1 MLRGLFL
8 SLSLH
13 RGIIMKDTTTMGRA
27 AIVAALAL
35 AAAPAFAADGHYGAF
50 HHWRQGQ
57 PATDRSMRDDG
68 SIHWGA
74 GNPSDQALADAVADA
89 FRNDPALF
97 GATATIVANNGRVS
111 LAGSSKSLQ
120 QSARAETVARHV
132 AGVMSVSGTLDPM
145 GG

>member
-1 MLRGLFL
+1 ME
-8 SLSLH
+8 
-13 RGIIMKDTTTMGRA
+13 DTRTMARA
-27 AIVAALAL
+27 ALVAALAL
-35 AAAPAFAADGHYGAF
+35 AAAPAFAAGGHYEAF

-57 PATDRSMRDDG
+57 PMTDRSMRDDG
-68 SIHWGA
+68 AIHWGA

-97 GATATIVANNGRVS
+97 GATATIGANNGRVS

-120 QSARAETVARHV
+120 QSSRAETVARHV

>member
-1 MLRGLFL
+1 MNHTRTL
-8 SLSLH
+8 S
-13 RGIIMKDTTTMGRA
+13 RA
-27 AIVAALAL
+27 AAAAALAL
-35 AAAPAFAADGHYGAF
+35 AMAPAFAAGGHYESF

-68 SIHWGA
+68 AIHWGA
-74 GNPSDQALADAVADA
+74 GNAADQALADAVADA
-89 FRNDPALF
+89 FQNDPALF
-97 GATATIVANNGRVS
+97 GATVTIVANHGRVS

-145 GG
+145 GS

>member
-1 MLRGLFL
+1 
-8 SLSLH
+8 
-13 RGIIMKDTTTMGRA
+13 MKDTRTIARA
-27 AIVAALAL
+27 AAAAAFALAV
-35 AAAPAFAADGHYGAF
+35 APAFAAGGHYGAF

-57 PATDRSMRDDG
+57 PATDRAYEPSNA
-68 SIHWGA
+68 IHWGA
-74 GNPSDQALADAVADA
+74 GNPADQALADAVADA
-89 FRNDPALF
+89 FQRDPALF

-111 LAGSSKSLQ
+111 LSGSSKSLQ